1 MCASLYI
8 ILYQD
13 LRSVYQNLLVA
24 KSRVAPNGTSILR
37 LELVAAHT
45 LTKLENSVS
54 EALTFFPISTYHNG
68 IDSVMLLCWL
78 ANREEWSTFLHN
90 RVKKIGELTDA
101 VWSYVPTKENPS
113 ASGLEG

>member
-1 MCASLYI
+1 MCFSLYHPLSRLEVSLPEFTCSKI
-8 ILYQD
+8 
-13 LRSVYQNLLVA
+13 
-24 KSRVAPNGTSILR
+24 KSRTKWDEHSKTR
-37 LELVAAHT
+37 AHT